1 MPNAASEAPRAKPRF
16 IENWRA
22 VLKKAWSVRV
32 AWAGIIFWGAVTG
45 LWAIWPAFVEKLP
58 LWVYAVG
65 GVLMS
70 ILVVYGRV
78 TKQPEL
84 SE

>member
-1 MPNAASEAPRAKPRF
+1 MPDAPPPVAPVRL
-16 IENWRA
+16 IDNWRA

-32 AWAGIIFWGAVTG
+32 AWAGIVFWGVVTG
-45 LWAIWPAFVEKLP
+45 VWAIWPAFVEQLP
-58 LWVYAVG
+58 LWAYAIG